1 MARMSRALLIAAKV
15 VALAGIALLSVFAL
29 DVFGSGEPL
38 PTVVVALLMHLLPSF
53 ALLAVLA
60 MAWRWPLA
68 GGLLFLLAGAAVFL
82 FLRNPFGVNLMLAGP
97 LLLAGSLFIGGALSA
112 KAGPHRRATR

>member
-53 ALLAVLA
+53 ALIAVLA
-60 MAWRWPLA
+60 IAWTWPLA

-82 FLRNPFGVNLMLAGP
+82 FLSNPFGVNLMLAGP